1 MIMKEIYSELMSVL
15 KEGYPAALC
24 TKLLPEGK
32 SEKWVDRHP
41 EISSDEA
48 DICRENYLPE
58 ERLIILGGG
67 HVSHPLALFGTE
79 SGFAVTVVDDRPA
92 FANRQRFP
100 EVRQVLCESFERCF
114 EKLKI
119 TSNDYVVVVTRGH
132 RYDMDCLRA
141 LLSGTEPA
149 YMGMMGSKRR
159 VIGIKNLLIEEGYDP
174 SAIDRIHMPIG
185 LAIGA
190 LTPAEIAVSILAELI
205 QVKRSRKQD
214 FDPSDADFSVLEKL
228 SSEEEPHS
236 IVTVLE
242 TRGSTPRRPGA
253 KMIVYP
259 EGRIVGS
266 IGGGCAE
273 AEVMREALH
282 YIGTGKCAK
291 ITVDMTKDV
300 SEEDVMVCGGTMTVL
315 IEG

>member
-1 MIMKEIYSELMSVL
+1 MKEIYSELMNVL
-15 KEGYPAALC
+15 KEGCPAALC
-24 TKLLPEGK
+24 TKLLPDGK

-41 EISSDEA
+41 ETASDEA

-67 HVSHPLALFGTE
+67 HVSRPLALFGTE

-159 VIGIKNLLIEEGYDP
+159 VIGVKNLLIEEGYDP
-174 SAIDRIHMPIG
+174 SAIERIHMPIG

-205 QVKRSRKQD
+205 QVKRNRKQD
-214 FDPSDADFSVLEKL
+214 FEPADADFSVLEKL
-228 SSEEEPHS
+228 SVEGEPHS

-282 YIGTGKCAK
+282 YIGTGKCGK